1 MLKFSRLLVQYV
13 EICRLTICSLC
24 FKYMAMR
31 LAEAQIRGGNMTKHE
46 VLKKYFGHSE
56 FRPAQEQVI
65 DALLS
70 GRDVMGIM
78 PTGAGKS
85 VCFQIPALLM
95 PGATIVISP
104 LISLMKDQVAGLR
117 DGNIPAAYIN
127 SSLSAEEYD
136 EVVSRV
142 CSGYYKI
149 VYVAPERLESGDF
162 LEFAVQAN
170 ISLVAVDEAHCVSQ
184 WGQDFRP
191 SYLRISNFISRL
203 KTRPIIGAFTATATD
218 DVKNDI
224 ERLLQLQNP
233 LRLTTGFDR
242 SNLFF
247 GVERPQKKSVRFHE
261 LIAERSNLCGVVYC
275 STRKGVDAVC
285 GELRRRGVNA
295 LRYHAGLEA
304 EERRVNQDMFLG
316 SKTAVMV
323 ATNAFGM
330 GIDKPDVRFVIHYNM
345 PKNLENYY
353 QEAGRAGRDRNPA
366 ECFLLFSEE
375 DIKTAE
381 FLSLGSQKNNELSQR
396 EQKMV
401 RRLDE
406 RRLDKMIRYCEIGSC
421 LRAYILRYFGE
432 KHSGYCGNCSSC
444 VRLSLWSRI
453 FGKIAVRH

>member
-1 MLKFSRLLVQYV
+1 
-13 EICRLTICSLC
+13 
-24 FKYMAMR
+24 
-31 LAEAQIRGGNMTKHE
+31 MTKHD

-117 DGNIPAAYIN
+117 ESNIPAVFIN
-127 SSLSAEEYD
+127 SSLSANEYD
-136 EVVSRV
+136 EALKRV
-142 CSGYYKI
+142 ISGYYKI

-162 LEFAVQAN
+162 IDFAEQAN
-170 ISLVAVDEAHCVSQ
+170 ISLLAVDEAHCVSQ

-191 SYLRISNFISRL
+191 SYLRIIKFIERL
-203 KTRPIIGAFTATATD
+203 KVRPIIGAFTATATD
-218 DVKNDI
+218 DVKADI
-224 ERLLQLQNP
+224 LRLLRLRDP
-233 LRLTTGFDR
+233 LNLTTGFDR
-242 SNLFF
+242 PNLFF
-247 GVERPQKKSVRFHE
+247 SVERPQNKQARFYE
-261 LIAERSNLCGVVYC
+261 LIQERSNLNGVVYC

-285 GELRRRGVNA
+285 GELQRRGFSA
-295 LRYHAGLEA
+295 SRYHAGLEPG
-304 EERRVNQDMFLG
+304 ERRINQERFLSG
-316 SKTAVMV
+316 DISVMV

-330 GIDKPDVRFVIHYNM
+330 GIDKPDVRYVIHYNM

-353 QEAGRAGRDRNPA
+353 QEAGRAGRDREPA
-366 ECFLLFSEE
+366 ECVLLFSED

-381 FLSLGSQKNNELSQR
+381 FLTKGSQKNTELTVR

-401 RRLDE
+401 HRLDE
-406 RRLDKMIRYCEIGSC
+406 RRLDKMIRYCEVNSC
-421 LRAYILRYFGE
+421 LRAYILHYFGE
-432 KHSGYCGNCSSC
+432 KASGYCGNCSSC
-444 VRLSLWSRI
+444 LKKSFFSRLIKR
-453 FGKIAVRH
+453 R